1 MLYMMSFKKGEIM
14 KSFNEWMEQMV
25 EQHPLWWKV
34 YDAMIKLD
42 PEYMKTAP
50 SKEVEKICND
60 TLNQSGWSPYGDANQ
75 QEIFRAAE
83 YCLGMLKSKKI

>member
-1 MLYMMSFKKGEIM
+1 M

-34 YDAMIKLD
+34 YDAMVKLD
-42 PEYMKTAP
+42 PEYMKMAP
-50 SKEVEKICND
+50 SKEVEKICNQ
-60 TLNQSGWSPYGDANQ
+60 TLNTTGWSKEGDANQ